1 MRFDTRAIHGGQ
13 GPDPLTGAVNVPVY
27 QTSTYAQTAPGETKG
42 YDYSRTAN
50 PTRSMLERALA
61 ELEGGKGA
69 VAFGSGMGALT
80 TLLWTLPAGTR
91 VLAGEDLYGGT
102 YRILEHART
111 QGMLRP
117 EYLDMRD
124 LGAVRQALARG
135 PVGLVYVETPSNPLL
150 DLVDIRAVAELAR
163 ERGVP
168 LVVDNTFASPYFQ
181 RPLELGAQIVLHS
194 TTKYLGGHSDVVGGA
209 LVASDPKTV
218 ERLHWLQNA
227 AGAVPGPWDC
237 FLVLRGIHTLGVRMR
252 AHAANAQRIAELL
265 EGHPQVASVHYP
277 GLPSHPQH
285 ALARRQ
291 MHGFG
296 GMVSVE
302 LRGGLPAARKF
313 LGALQYFYIGESLGG
328 VESLVEVPA
337 LMTHQSIPPEE
348 RRRRGLGDGLVRL
361 SVGIEDG
368 DDLVED
374 VREALGTL

>member
-124 LGAVRQALARG
+124 LGAVRQALGRG
-135 PVGLVYVETPSNPLL
+135 PAGLVYVETPSNPLL

-328 VESLVEVPA
+328 VESLAEVPA

>member
-111 QGMLRP
+111 QGMLQP

-150 DLVDIRAVAELAR
+150 DLVDVRAVADLAR

-209 LVASDPKTV
+209 LVAADPKTV

-277 GLPSHPQH
+277 GLSSHPQH

-328 VESLVEVPA
+328 VESLAEVPA

>member
-80 TLLWTLPAGTR
+80 TLLWTLPVGTR
-91 VLAGEDLYGGT
+91 ILAGEDLYGGT

-111 QGMLRP
+111 QGMLQP

-124 LGAVRQALARG
+124 LGAVRQGLARG

-150 DLVDIRAVAELAR
+150 DLVDVRAVADLAR

-277 GLPSHPQH
+277 GLSSHPQH

-328 VESLVEVPA
+328 VESLAEVPA